1 MDKYILYTV
10 LVFSAWMIATF
21 ICARYWHVD
30 INRPSRSKVYC
41 GSTICILTA
50 IAAAQMSFYKEQ
62 VQMELSQEKYKR
74 ILNILNDNSDSNEKK
89 ERNDYHIKRTELMY
103 DVTEIETNTY
113 ANAIT
118 NTLVNIVTII
128 GACIGGALLSLA
140 IIERFNYRQV
150 QLSKKDAYNKA
161 FKRDS

>member
-1 MDKYILYTV
+1 M
-10 LVFSAWMIATF
+10 
-21 ICARYWHVD
+21 
-30 INRPSRSKVYC
+30 
-41 GSTICILTA
+41 
-50 IAAAQMSFYKEQ
+50 
-62 VQMELSQEKYKR
+62 
-74 ILNILNDNSDSNEKK
+74 NDNSDSNEKK

-140 IIERFNYRQV
+140 IIERFDYRQV